1 MLIENNSVPF
11 MQPSFNPYWYGGGE
25 IVDGNATWPLQG
37 IKSRTLV
44 VLLYTEIQT
53 YILFL

>member
-1 MLIENNSVPF
+1 
-11 MQPSFNPYWYGGGE
+11 MQPSFKPYWYGGGE

-44 VLLYTEIQT
+44 VWLSTEIQT
-53 YILFL
+53 YMLCL